1 MAKSPN
7 SEGGKEGFA
16 ARRESSCLSAVVP
29 MRNRTRLPFAVFASI
44 EARPEE
50 RALHCRVSAP
60 TTANGKDDPPPSIGV
75 RREINTAPVFQNF
88 PSLGGLYHTTVND
101 DPDAQ
106 TSGSS
111 SSVNGLEETVG
122 CRQAFNEVVDE
133 KYRAL

>member
-44 EARPEE
+44 EVRPEE

-75 RREINTAPVFQNF
+75 RREISTAQVFQNF
-88 PSLGGLYHTTVND
+88 PSLGSLYQTTVNGV
-101 DPDAQ
+101 
-106 TSGSS
+106 T
-111 SSVNGLEETVG
+111 GLEETVG